1 MSVIRAADAAG
12 DYVSLTE
19 AQGVADEYW
28 SMMRLKPQLKAQE
41 GPLAGTVVL
50 VAAEHEAGGDAIT
63 IADTLA
69 AAQAHI
75 VLVGVDPARV
85 AEADLT
91 GRHGER
97 RVVAVPDDGDVASRL
112 RNAVVV
118 YGGFDVVLDMT
129 PRGDVARSALRV
141 FDRQS
146 TGGLAVLVRPDTTD
160 TDRRRETT
168 RLIAEPVARDV
179 DVSVL
184 VAVEP
189 EAIGEA
195 VVFLAASRNWRSAVV
210 HPNQAQEE
218 VA

>member
-1 MSVIRAADAAG
+1 
-12 DYVSLTE
+12 
-19 AQGVADEYW
+19 
-28 SMMRLKPQLKAQE
+28 
-41 GPLAGTVVL
+41 VVL
-50 VAAEHEAGGDAIT
+50 VAAEHEAGGEAIT